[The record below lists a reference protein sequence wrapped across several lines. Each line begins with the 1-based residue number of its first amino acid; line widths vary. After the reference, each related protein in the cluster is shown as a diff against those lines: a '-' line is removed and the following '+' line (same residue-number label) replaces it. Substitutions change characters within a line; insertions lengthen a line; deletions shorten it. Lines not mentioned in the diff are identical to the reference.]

1 MAKSFEE
8 AIWESVISAYTGS
21 ALEQEAHNSSNRVR
35 STVQESGNPSKAYMA
50 IGTYIPKVGE
60 IFNCMKL
67 VMDFS
72 NSLTLRNTWTSTVRC
87 VERLSCNVFIVRTNN
102 SYYVTRVLPLPVEN
116 VHFALIREKPRV
128 FSSLKLYK
136 MEFSGEEI
144 RYQPQQTSSV
154 QEVKHSKGLYY
165 VKTRN
170 SVYICYPMM

>member
-8 AIWESVISAYTGS
+8 QIWEEVLSSYA
-21 ALEQEAHNSSNRVR
+21 EAHNSSNRVR
-35 STVQESGNPSKAYMA
+35 STVQESGNPSKVYMA

-60 IFNCMKL
+60 RFKCMKL

-72 NSLTLRNTWTSTVRC
+72 NTLTLRNNWTSTVRC

-136 MEFSGEEI
+136 MEFSGDEI
-144 RYQPQQTSSV
+144 RYKHRKSSDV
-154 QEVKHSKGLYY
+154 QEVQYAKGLYY
-165 VKTRN
+165 VKTLN
-170 SVYICYPMM
+170 SIYICYPMM